1 MKNIQKIINLKT
13 TFNSKNLPKIN
24 TYTHK
29 SNETF
34 PTPLHGYFE
43 YSEIPSPER
52 KVLFIRGK
60 YLKTNQDN
68 FIKKNKILKTLDN
81 FDLENFSINLW
92 NINISSYNKLKKAS
106 INHSKVLGMMAI
118 SYDYVKSKEYN
129 DDQFFIDFDI
139 ILKSTEFNK
148 FVKEFSNVKSIK
160 HNFEFKINLK
170 IDMPKQKD
178 MVYLS
183 DILDFR
189 SSRTL

>member
-43 YSEIPSPER
+43 YSEIPSPKR

-60 YLKTNQDN
+60 YLETNQDN

-92 NINISSYNKLKKAS
+92 NINISSYTYPYTLRNLGPDRLGRS
-106 INHSKVLGMMAI
+106 VLGSLPHIGI
-118 SYDYVKSKEYN
+118 SEQSI
-129 DDQFFIDFDI
+129 DQLEFLSTRLIIDF
-139 ILKSTEFNK
+139 L
-148 FVKEFSNVKSIK
+148 SIS
-160 HNFEFKINLK
+160 F
-170 IDMPKQKD
+170 
-178 MVYLS
+178 YL
-183 DILDFR
+183 F
-189 SSRTL
+189 